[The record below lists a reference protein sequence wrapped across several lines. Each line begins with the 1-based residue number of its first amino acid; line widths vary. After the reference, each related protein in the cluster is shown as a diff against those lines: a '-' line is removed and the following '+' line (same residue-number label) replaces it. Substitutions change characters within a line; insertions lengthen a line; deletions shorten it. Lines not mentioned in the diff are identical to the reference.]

1 MAVSL
6 WLNFKCK
13 IHIPKCKHTHAHTH
27 TLTQH
32 THTHTHTHTQYVVAG
47 EKAPPA
53 FSVGWIHWWVS
64 GGVESDTHRLTVS
77 EF

>member
-1 MAVSL
+1 MAVSVL
-6 WLNFKCK
+6 LNFKRK
-13 IHIPKCKHTHAHTH
+13 
-27 TLTQH
+27 
-32 THTHTHTHTQYVVAG
+32 THTHTHINTHTHAHAHTQYVVAG

-53 FSVGWIHWWVS
+53 FSVGWFHWWVS